1 MLLKHK
7 YLPLKKKDF
16 NFAINAQTTGH
27 CCKFCFMRFPT
38 KGLLCEHLKFDH
50 LAPITWANKQNQ
62 IINTKALLESP
73 QNSTTNKQTVPT
85 STVLNSNSEKRPM
98 QPGYPQV
105 YPQVL
110 KTSTKLEDK
119 KRIEGLQTSL
129 NSSNKGFALLTKMGY
144 KPGEGLGKSKDGI
157 IEPIGVE
164 VKTNRSGLGA
174 EAATKQIKRTKKA
187 QSKKAGAIAVKI

>member
-1 MLLKHK
+1 
-7 YLPLKKKDF
+7 
-16 NFAINAQTTGH
+16 
-27 CCKFCFMRFPT
+27 MRFPT
-38 KGLLCEHLKFDH
+38 KRLLCEHLKFDH
-50 LAPITWANKQNQ
+50 LAPISWANKQNQ

-73 QNSTTNKQTVPT
+73 QNTNSATNKQTVPT
-85 STVLNSNSEKRPM
+85 SSVLNPNREKRPM

-119 KRIEGLQTSL
+119 KRVEGLQKSL
-129 NSSNKGFALLTKMGY
+129 DSSNKRFALLTKIGY

>member
-1 MLLKHK
+1 
-7 YLPLKKKDF
+7 
-16 NFAINAQTTGH
+16 
-27 CCKFCFMRFPT
+27 MRFPT

-62 IINTKALLESP
+62 IINPKALLESP
-73 QNSTTNKQTVPT
+73 QNTNSATNKQTVPT
-85 STVLNSNSEKRPM
+85 SSVLNPNSDKRPM
-98 QPGYPQV
+98 QPGYSQV
-105 YPQVL
+105 YPKVL

-119 KRIEGLQTSL
+119 KRVEGLQKSL
-129 NSSNKGFALLTKMGY
+129 DSSNKGFALLTKMGY

-174 EAATKQIKRTKKA
+174 ETATKQIKRTKKV